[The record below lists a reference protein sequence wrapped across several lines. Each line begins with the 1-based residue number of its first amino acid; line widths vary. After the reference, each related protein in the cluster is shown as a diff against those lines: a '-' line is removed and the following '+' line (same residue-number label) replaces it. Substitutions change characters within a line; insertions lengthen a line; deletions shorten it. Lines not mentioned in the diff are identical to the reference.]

1 MTRSDGVSA
10 DLQGR
15 RPFREMMER
24 SFALRKERPAV
35 RDCFGLLTYSSLGSS
50 VSRIEERLAAIGFG
64 KGDRVAIDADGRDLI
79 ILTLAVMYSGG
90 CALAIPRQCSARERE
105 ALFERCAV
113 TALVT
118 PGESDRFPAGAGVLE
133 EEALANAYF
142 LCRRP
147 PGFPALLPET
157 AGFSGSFLRLTSG
170 TTGESKGVLLG
181 EQALAE
187 RVTAANRA
195 LKIGEDDAVLSVLP
209 MAYHFIVS
217 IILYLEAGAC
227 IVIPEHAS
235 PVAVVRAMKDG
246 GVTTLYANEHFLRM
260 LIAHCPEADLK
271 RITKAFSTSVAL
283 SEKTALEFYRKSGV
297 AVMQAYGIIEAGLP
311 FVNVDSP
318 LARPWSVGRVLPDY
332 GVRIVG
338 DAGNE
343 IAPGEVGEVCIRGCG
358 FFDAYLSPFRSRDEV
373 CSGGWFHTGDLGALD
388 GEGYL
393 RLLGR
398 RGDVINSMGMKI
410 FPAEIED
417 VLNRHPAVKSS
428 LVKAVPH
435 PYLNEVPGA
444 TIVLHDRSVSPNP
457 GDLIAFC
464 GEYLAAYKIPRSFQ
478 YAEFLP
484 ETGSGKIRRAGA

>member
-1 MTRSDGVSA
+1 MTPGGRVPA
-10 DLQGR
+10 ELQGR

-24 SFALRKERPAV
+24 SFALRKERPAI
-35 RDCFGLLTYSSLGSS
+35 RDRLGLLTYASLGGS
-50 VSRIEERLAAIGFG
+50 VSRIEERLTAMGSG
-64 KGDRVAIDADGRDLI
+64 KGARIAIDADGRDLI

-113 TALVT
+113 TALIAPQGSDLF
-118 PGESDRFPAGAGVLE
+118 PGVAGGLEEDVLTKAYVVSRHVPEFPA
-133 EEALANAYF
+133 
-142 LCRRP
+142 P
-147 PGFPALLPET
+147 SPET
-157 AGFSGSFLRLTSG
+157 DGSSGSFLRFTSG
-170 TTGESKGVLLG
+170 TTGESKGVLFG

-187 RVTAANRA
+187 RVYAANRA
-195 LKIGEDDAVLSVLP
+195 LKIGEEDAVLSVLP

-217 IILYLEAGAC
+217 TFLYLEAGAC
-227 IVIPEHAS
+227 IVIPGHAS
-235 PVAVVRAMKDG
+235 PDAVVRAMKDG
-246 GVTTLYANEHFLRM
+246 GVTALYANEHFLRM
-260 LIAHCPEADLK
+260 LIVHCPEADLG

-297 AVMQAYGIIEAGLP
+297 AVMQAYGIIEVGLP

-318 LARPWSVGRVLPDY
+318 LERPWSVGRVLPDY
-332 GVRIVG
+332 EVKIVD
-338 DAGNE
+338 DAGKE
-343 IAPGEVGEVCIRGCG
+343 IASGETGEVCIRGCG
-358 FFDAYLSPFRSRDEV
+358 FFDAYLSPFRARDEV
-373 CSGGWFHTGDLGALD
+373 CPGGWFPTGDLGALD
-388 GEGYL
+388 TEGYL

-410 FPAEIED
+410 FPVEVEE

-428 LVKAVPH
+428 LVKAVSH

-444 TIVLHDRSVSPNP
+444 TIVLHDRSVAPKP
-457 GDLIAFC
+457 EELISFC

-484 ETGSGKIRRAGA
+484 QTGSGKIRKAGS